1 MPLHLEG
8 AIFITSFYSL
18 FCFFWREGE
27 IALKRISYI
36 EDFEKWESGFS
47 FYNPVKVRFGE
58 VDMFGHVNNVVA
70 FTYFEEAR
78 IALFKELGFMQEWTH
93 ASSDTMIV
101 VADLQCNFIKQ
112 IYYDEQLKVYV
123 KAGSVGNSSLDLH
136 YMVKNAEGEVCLVG
150 RGMMVQ
156 ASKKTGRGEP
166 WPEEWKKKLLQ

>member
-1 MPLHLEG
+1 M
-8 AIFITSFYSL
+8 
-18 FCFFWREGE
+18 
-27 IALKRISYI
+27 KRISYI
-36 EDFEKWESGFS
+36 EDFEQWESGFS

-93 ASSDTMIV
+93 ASSETMIV

-112 IYYDEQLKVYV
+112 IYFDEQLKVYV

-136 YMVKNAEGEVCLVG
+136 YMVKNAQERFV
-150 RGMMVQ
+150 
-156 ASKKTGRGEP
+156 
-166 WPEEWKKKLLQ
+166 

>member
-1 MPLHLEG
+1 MPLQDEE
-8 AIFITSFYSL
+8 AIFITLFFSL
-18 FCFFWREGE
+18 FCLLTEEGE
-27 IALKRISYI
+27 RIMKRISYI

-93 ASSDTMIV
+93 ESSETMIV

-112 IYYDEQLKVYV
+112 IYFDEQLKVYV
-123 KAGSVGNSSLDLH
+123 KAGAVGNSSLDLH
-136 YMVKNAEGEVCLVG
+136 YMVKNTAGEVCLVG

-156 ASKKTGRGEP
+156 ASKNTGRGEP
-166 WPEEWKKKLLQ
+166 WLEEWKKKLLQ

>member
-1 MPLHLEG
+1 MPLHLEE
-8 AIFITSFYSL
+8 AIFITVFFSL
-18 FCFFWREGE
+18 FCLLKRKGE
-27 IALKRISYI
+27 RTVKRISYI
-36 EDFEKWESGFS
+36 EDFEKWESDFS
-47 FYNPVKVRFGE
+47 FYNSVKVRFGE

-93 ASSDTMIV
+93 ESSETMIV

-112 IYYDEQLKVYV
+112 IYFDEQLKVYV

-136 YMVKNAEGEVCLVG
+136 YIVKNAEGEVCLVG

-156 ASKKTGRGEP
+156 ASKKTGRGEA
-166 WPEEWKKKLLQ
+166 WPEEWKEKLLQ

>member
-1 MPLHLEG
+1 MG
-8 AIFITSFYSL
+8 
-18 FCFFWREGE
+18 
-27 IALKRISYI
+27 
-36 EDFEKWESGFS
+36 KWFS

-93 ASSDTMIV
+93 ASSETMIV

-112 IYYDEQLKVYV
+112 IYFDEQLKVYV

-136 YMVKNAEGEVCLVG
+136 YMVKNAAGEVCLVG

-156 ASKKTGRGEP
+156 ASKKQEEANHGLKNGRRNYYNNRVKEN
-166 WPEEWKKKLLQ
+166 KRAICSLIFVFHRFF